1 MKVDDLKNP
10 RYQDLNRN
18 DAEISILYCTLAEV
32 YYLIKDRGNKGIES
46 AMSHIETVLPD
57 VKDYNCA

>member
-1 MKVDDLKNP
+1 MKVDNLNNP
-10 RYQDLNRN
+10 RNRDLNRS
-18 DAEISILYCTLAEV
+18 DAEIRILYGTLAEV
-32 YYLIKDRGNKGIES
+32 YYLMKDRGNKGIES